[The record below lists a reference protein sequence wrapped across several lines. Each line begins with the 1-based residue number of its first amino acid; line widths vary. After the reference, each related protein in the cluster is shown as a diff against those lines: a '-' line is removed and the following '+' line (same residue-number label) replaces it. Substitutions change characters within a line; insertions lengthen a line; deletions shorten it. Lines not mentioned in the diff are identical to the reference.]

1 VNSCFPR
8 IPEKV
13 TLKIID
19 FHDRVQMVYVVAGKC
34 NFERMGNKGKQTSRS
49 WIPLYGN
56 RCAGLSDI

>member
-1 VNSCFPR
+1 
-8 IPEKV
+8 V